1 MTAFSDQPW
10 SRSED
15 DGSDDSA
22 EAPTPRRTPLSPGA
36 PAEPLVYQTQ
46 QRVPGEPGMF
56 RPRRPHPEPAEEDA
70 TPPTQAMP
78 AQERPHYRHRD
89 FSPEG
94 RRPVPSWA
102 PAYASG
108 DGGYPSSERLD
119 YQTLGHQ
126 EVRAA
131 VERSRTSAAASDEP
145 DSGER
150 AAGAQT
156 EAAADAAGVGAASA
170 SLPAVT
176 GAIPVSTPE
185 QPLTRRQLRA
195 LREQQER
202 EDQERTET
210 GTEQLPAPSWAPVFS
225 GEPADGGAESAA
237 PALVSPPAE
246 DEQQAAADGPVF
258 VDSAAPATFAVP
270 VQSAPA
276 EADVDAAAD
285 GDAEAHR
292 LGEAAGDAD
301 PRSTG
306 DTPAESLDDWMAKV
320 FDAPEAGA
328 PTERSTSSDPVAL
341 VEPPEPEHWEPS
353 ADARPGSP
361 SVYEALFAPPSQAEP
376 AVAEQA
382 AAERAGE
389 QSPAAVDP
397 SDPLA
402 FLGAQ
407 PSASERVDLPAP
419 GAWVPPQE
427 PALAV
432 PADAADPTA
441 EEIVVEEEAPSASV
455 DEVAEVHPVVLD
467 AQPLAAEPIQPPAA
481 PEASS
486 GHWTQQAA
494 ADDDPYSLSRDVAGG
509 HGVVTTNA
517 LMLPSIP
524 QQELSGPLA
533 NTGEILITGSID
545 LPRSLSST
553 GAHPTQL
560 DESRLD
566 HELDPGDQ
574 QIVSADSQPI
584 RAIKAVSTHTS
595 TRGMMLNTKPKG
607 NRSLTVLIIVTGA
620 LALAVG
626 AVLVVG
632 LLSNAF

>member
-15 DGSDDSA
+15 DETG
-22 EAPTPRRTPLSPGA
+22 APAPRRTPLSPGA
-36 PAEPLVYQTQ
+36 PAEPLIYQTQ

-56 RPRRPHPEPAEEDA
+56 RPRRPHPGPAEED
-70 TPPTQAMP
+70 PTQAMP
-78 AQERPHYRHRD
+78 AQDAPQYRRRD

-94 RRPVPSWA
+94 RRAVPSWA
-102 PAYASG
+102 PAYAQG

-131 VERSRTSAAASDEP
+131 VERSRGFAAPSETPAASE
-145 DSGER
+145 
-150 AAGAQT
+150 
-156 EAAADAAGVGAASA
+156 A
-170 SLPAVT
+170 SLLPMT
-176 GAIPVSTPE
+176 GAIPMSTPE

-202 EDQERTET
+202 
-210 GTEQLPAPSWAPVFS
+210 
-225 GEPADGGAESAA
+225 
-237 PALVSPPAE
+237 
-246 DEQQAAADGPVF
+246 DEQAAAGTEDGTPPPEDERPAF

-270 VQSAPA
+270 VQPAPVAAPDSETAAALAAETADERLAAALDSAPTA
-276 EADVDAAAD
+276 WDPAPTGFEPAPTDSAPPPTEPAPAASDPAPAASD
-285 GDAEAHR
+285 PVPAASDTT
-292 LGEAAGDAD
+292 GEASSDG
-301 PRSTG
+301 TG
-306 DTPAESLDDWMAKV
+306 EASSSESLDDWMAKV
-320 FDAPEAGA
+320 FDAPAAVPGEA
-328 PTERSTSSDPVAL
+328 TEPSAPVAL
-341 VEPPEPEHWEPS
+341 VEPPEPEHWEPGTH
-353 ADARPGSP
+353 DRPGAP
-361 SVYEALFAPPSQAEP
+361 SVFDALFTPPSPAEP
-376 AVAEQA
+376 AVAELP
-382 AAERAGE
+382 EE
-389 QSPAAVDP
+389 EPPAAVDP

-407 PSASERVDLPAP
+407 PRPSDRVDLPAP
-419 GAWVPPQE
+419 GSAAQSGPEQFTPETAPQPPAPE
-427 PALAV
+427 
-432 PADAADPTA
+432 DAADPTA
-441 EEIVVEEEAPSASV
+441 EEIVVEEESPNAPV

-467 AQPLAAEPIQPPAA
+467 ARPVPAEPVGQAPAAEVPT
-481 PEASS
+481 
-486 GHWTQQAA
+486 GHWSQQAA
-494 ADDDPYSLSRDVAGG
+494 ADDDAHSLSRDVAGG
-509 HGVVTTNA
+509 HGAVTTNA
-517 LMLPSIP
+517 LVLPSIP

-574 QIVSADSQPI
+574 QVVSADSQPI
-584 RAIKAVSTHTS
+584 RAIRAVSTHTS